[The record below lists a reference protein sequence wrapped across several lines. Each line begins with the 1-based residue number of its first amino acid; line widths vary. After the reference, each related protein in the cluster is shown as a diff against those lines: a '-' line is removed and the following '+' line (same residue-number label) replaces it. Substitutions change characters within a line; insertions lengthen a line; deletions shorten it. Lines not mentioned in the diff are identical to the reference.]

1 MIQKKKLQ
9 IFISS
14 TYSDLREERQAAVE
28 AVLMAGHIPAGM
40 ELFAA
45 GDESQMN
52 VIKRWIDESDI
63 FMLILGGRY
72 GSLDPKT
79 HKSYIQLE
87 YEYAIQKG
95 KPLFALVVDD
105 NYIKKKVKKYG
116 SSVIE
121 QDNPNKLRQ
130 FKEVVCSRMVRFWN
144 DPKDIKLSIMEAIT
158 DLNNRSELVGW
169 IPGNEVLSK
178 SVVEEHA
185 YPIDEDAFFE
195 KIEFSNRSGFKKAFQ
210 QRIKNANYV
219 GMLGI
224 NLNSLI
230 SPNVHVIEENAKN
243 GCRFEFIMVE
253 DEFFD
258 RMGSIAYATWPGGTE
273 SQKDLGR
280 SVDIVKS
287 HILSKSGN
295 FKLRFISLAPPY
307 SMVLIDPEAD
317 NGEIQIELYTYQRN
331 THERPHFILTKK
343 ENPHWYEFFLNEF
356 RAAWGRS
363 RNAKSGLKPTNP
375 KAGVV
380 LYKQTNNHY
389 EVLIV
394 TARLHQDTWIF
405 PVGTLER
412 NETEKETAIREGG
425 EEGGYLGEPATL
437 KYLAEIYID
446 RGEVIDKLTF
456 FLAKAVS
463 EIPPLKEGRKRK
475 WVRLEE
481 LDDVIL
487 DAFRPILQPIKNEL
501 ALL

>member
-1 MIQKKKLQ
+1 
-9 IFISS
+9 
-14 TYSDLREERQAAVE
+14 
-28 AVLMAGHIPAGM
+28 
-40 ELFAA
+40 
-45 GDESQMN
+45 
-52 VIKRWIDESDI
+52 
-63 FMLILGGRY
+63 
-72 GSLDPKT
+72 
-79 HKSYIQLE
+79 
-87 YEYAIQKG
+87 
-95 KPLFALVVDD
+95 
-105 NYIKKKVKKYG
+105 
-116 SSVIE
+116 
-121 QDNPNKLRQ
+121 
-130 FKEVVCSRMVRFWN
+130 
-144 DPKDIKLSIMEAIT
+144 MEAIT

-363 RNAKSGLKPTNP
+363 RNAKTGLKPTNP